1 MGVILIFFGQIG
13 TFIQLQVSYKYGWY
27 EKYSWALVL
36 ASVPLGWL
44 YLKSVH
50 YFISGFGGEIFPS
63 RILGFSIGIMVFI
76 LMSYL
81 IFNEPITYKNG
92 ICVLLSFLII
102 FIQIYYK

>member
-50 YFISGFGGEIFPS
+50 YFISGFGGEIWPS
-63 RILGFSIGIMVFI
+63 RLVGFGIGVMVFTA
-76 LMSYL
+76 MSVI
-81 IFNEPITYKNG
+81 IFHEPLNLKNG
-92 ICVLLSFLII
+92 ICLGLGFVIVL
-102 FIQIYYK
+102 IQILVK